1 MYLDE
6 SVSIVGSVQVI
17 VGQVRVR
24 REEYWWWCKV
34 DERVGRTE
42 QKQCEWRM

>member
-6 SVSIVGSVQVI
+6 SVLVIGSVQVI

-24 REEYWWWCKV
+24 REEYWWWWSWSWCK
-34 DERVGRTE
+34 GR
-42 QKQCEWRM
+42 

>member
-1 MYLDE
+1 MSMYLDE

-24 REEYWWWCKV
+24 CEEYWWWWCK
-34 DERVGRTE
+34 GG
-42 QKQCEWRM
+42 